1 MNKNNLINSVKN
13 VIHSLNTKISWV
25 NYLKNKDNFGHVE
38 RILIDNKLENHINEC
53 LNSSYKSVLRINND
67 TKFFKP
73 KFILEIGS
81 SAGFICIQ
89 AKNFFPEAKVIGIE
103 PEKQAIEVANN
114 MSKDFK
120 LNNLSFVNGVGEC
133 LPFKNN
139 QFDLIICHTVIEHV
153 KNVEQV
159 IFEMERVL
167 NPKGYIHLEA
177 PNYYW
182 PYEPHLQVWCIP
194 SLGKKSVKL
203 LSKIQKN
210 SPNTEFVNHLQFV
223 NPTKIEKVLKKLSLD
238 WENLTI
244 KKIIEIME
252 GNDSKVKSYIKLSKF
267 LYFLNKLKLK
277 NFILRMI
284 SFFKIYPSL
293 MYLIT
298 KK

>member
-1 MNKNNLINSVKN
+1 M
-13 VIHSLNTKISWV
+13 
-25 NYLKNKDNFGHVE
+25 
-38 RILIDNKLENHINEC
+38 
-53 LNSSYKSVLRINND
+53 
-67 TKFFKP
+67 
-73 KFILEIGS
+73 
-81 SAGFICIQ
+81 Q
-89 AKNFFPEAKVIGIE
+89 AKNFFPDAEVIGIE
-103 PEKQAIEVANN
+103 PEKQAVEVASN

-120 LNNLSFVNGVGEC
+120 LKKLSFVNGIGEK

-159 IFEMERVL
+159 FTEMERVL
-167 NPKGYIHLEA
+167 NLKGYIHLEA

-203 LSKIQKN
+203 LSKIQKKN
-210 SPNTEFVNHLQFV
+210 PNTEFVNHLQFV
-223 NPTKIEKVLKKLSLD
+223 NPSKVEKVLIKLSLN

-244 KKIIEIME
+244 NKILEVME
-252 GNDSKVKSYIKLSKF
+252 GNNSNVKSYNKLSK
-267 LYFLNKLKLK
+267 LLKLLNKLKLK
-277 NFILRMI
+277 KIIIKAI

-298 KK
+298 KSNFKNTKGKNNFKHKNLS